1 MALIYIYIPTS
12 NMVLVRTVAVRSGG
26 CGGGMLNDSESSVDP
41 EEVLLRSGLA
51 LAAAAGV

>member
-1 MALIYIYIPTS
+1 
-12 NMVLVRTVAVRSGG
+12 MVLVRTVAVRSGG